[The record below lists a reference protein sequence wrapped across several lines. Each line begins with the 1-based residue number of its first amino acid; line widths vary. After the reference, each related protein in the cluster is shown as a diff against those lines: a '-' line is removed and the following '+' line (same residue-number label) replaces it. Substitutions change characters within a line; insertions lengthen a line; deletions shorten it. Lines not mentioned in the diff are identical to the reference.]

1 MKTFLNKSLRFNI
14 RRKACKR
21 ILSRLEKH
29 STQIHVCKKVSIS
42 YIHVSCISTC
52 IINMNKIESYKT
64 YIY

>member
-21 ILSRLEKH
+21 ILSQLEKH

-42 YIHVSCISTC
+42 YISCISTC